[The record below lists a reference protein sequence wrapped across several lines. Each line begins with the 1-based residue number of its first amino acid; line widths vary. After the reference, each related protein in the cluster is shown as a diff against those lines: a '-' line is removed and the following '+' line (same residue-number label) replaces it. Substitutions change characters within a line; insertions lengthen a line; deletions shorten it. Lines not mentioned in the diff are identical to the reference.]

1 MNTSALFEAH
11 LAQQI
16 LSPRGWAQYQQGDV
30 SHQELL
36 PFVEAI
42 RGLSQAYT
50 EHQPGRTLTR
60 RITTQRE
67 ALAYALYYAPLNGE
81 KVRRILPLITLP
93 SALAR
98 VLDFGC
104 GPGTAALTLLS
115 HTATPLA
122 LSCVDSSVEMRQLAQ
137 KLLLAAPNRSLQA
150 QLAVT
155 AQIPPGQF
163 DLIMAAN
170 VFAEL
175 HEDEAERT
183 VATLVAQL
191 AAGGYLLLIEPGQ
204 QLHTRRLQ
212 RLRDTLLTSWPT
224 LRPLFPCHHAAPCP
238 MLQRSPEDWCHG
250 TLEWEQPP
258 LSRQLDQL
266 LGFNKHRIKFA
277 ALLLQRDGALR
288 PGYRVVTPP
297 ERTPRGIVTGLCGAD
312 FYGAVTLRR
321 GDRSADTKALE
332 KARSFDRIE
341 LSLPAASELAA
352 GTTAKRSW

>member
-1 MNTSALFEAH
+1 MKTSFTLEAH

-16 LSPRGWAQYQQGDV
+16 LSTRGWAQYQQGDV
-30 SHQELL
+30 SHQELT

-42 RGLSQAYT
+42 RSLSQAYT
-50 EHQPGRTLTR
+50 EHQPGRTLAR
-60 RITTQRE
+60 RITAQRE

-81 KVRRILPLITLP
+81 KVRRILPLITLAAP
-93 SALAR
+93 LAR

-104 GPGTAALTLLS
+104 GPGTAALTLLF
-115 HTATPLA
+115 HTTTPLA
-122 LSCVDSSVEMRQLAQ
+122 LSCVDSSEEMRQLAQ
-137 KLLLAAPNRSLQA
+137 KLLLAAPNHSARA
-150 QLAVT
+150 QLSVT
-155 AQIPPGQF
+155 AQIPAGQF
-163 DLIMAAN
+163 DLIMATN

-183 VATLVAQL
+183 LSTLISQL
-191 AAGGYLLLIEPGQ
+191 APDGYLLLIEPGQ
-204 QLHTRRLQ
+204 PLHSRRLQ
-212 RLRDTLLTSWPT
+212 RLRDAILTRWPALL
-224 LRPLFPCHHAAPCP
+224 PLFPCHHAAPCP

-266 LGFNKHRIKFA
+266 LGFNKHRIKYA
-277 ALLLQRDGALR
+277 ALLLQRDGVLR
-288 PGYRVVTPP
+288 PGYRVITAP

-312 FYGAVTLRR
+312 FYGLATLRR
-321 GDRSADTKALE
+321 GDRSAGTKPLE

-341 LSLPAASELAA
+341 LSAPATSELAA